1 MMKFVEVQHD
11 TAFHKIFGNP
21 DKPVALISFLNA
33 VFYPDGVGSV
43 VKVNVEHPYL
53 YPPVPAGKTSIINL
67 EATDD
72 EGRVFLVEM
81 QVADRQ
87 GFEART
93 YFYDRIAMA
102 RTAEG
107 RSMRKPAC
115 LICILD
121 FNYTQNP
128 DYFSM
133 IQTTETEIDENL
145 LKNAKYFFIELNKFD
160 KQEHELVETLDKWTY
175 FIKNAHNLDTIPA
188 NVDDVGL
195 KRAYLDADQSTWT
208 QAEWRAYDNFYVYL
222 TDLAQRELFVIK
234 KAREEGLA
242 QAIEESRKEGF
253 EIGKQEAAIAFVRAM
268 HRSGLLIAQ
277 IASISGKSEAEVAA
291 ILAEAE
297 NG

>member
-1 MMKFVEVQHD
+1 MKFVEVQND
-11 TAFHKIFGNP
+11 IAFHKIFCNP
-21 DKPVALISFLNA
+21 DRPDALISFLNA
-33 VFYPDGVGSV
+33 VFYPDGVGGV

-67 EATDD
+67 QATDD

-102 RTAEG
+102 RIAEG

-121 FNYTQNP
+121 FNFTQNP
-128 DYFSM
+128 DYFST

-175 FIKNAHNLDTIPA
+175 FIKNAHNLDAIPA
-188 NVDDVGL
+188 HVDDVGL
-195 KRAYLDADQSTWT
+195 KRAYLDADQSKWT

-222 TDLAQRELFVIK
+222 TDVAQRELFV
-234 KAREEGLA
+234 
-242 QAIEESRKEGF
+242 RKQSLNEGF
-253 EIGKQEAAIAFVRAM
+253 HKGREATTIEFVLAM
-268 HRSGLLIAQ
+268 HRSGLPIPQ
-277 IASISGKSEAEVAA
+277 IAAISDKSEAEVAD